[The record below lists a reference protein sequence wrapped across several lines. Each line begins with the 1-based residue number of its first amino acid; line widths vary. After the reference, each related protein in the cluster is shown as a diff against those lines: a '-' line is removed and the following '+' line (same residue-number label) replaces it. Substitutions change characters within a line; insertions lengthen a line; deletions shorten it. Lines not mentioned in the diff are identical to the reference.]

1 MPATR
6 TMIARRAGVSV
17 ATVDR
22 VLREDQ
28 GVRPETAE
36 RVHLALAMLRDERA
50 SRGRPS
56 KATSFRVAFVLPQIN
71 SRFLAQVE
79 RDIAL
84 SASFFR
90 EHRIVPSFYRCDLAS
105 QRDVASLSGQLID
118 YDALVLVP
126 LDYPWVERLIQDM
139 ADANVPVVTVFS
151 DLPMSARAA
160 YVGVDNRVAGRTAAL
175 LMGRFVGSRIGTVA
189 VLSASSRLHDQLE
202 RRTGFSQVLE
212 EDFRNLRCV
221 TESDFTEDD
230 ESAGLAVQ
238 GLIAGHRDLVGVY
251 VTGGGICGIAAAL
264 QELGDKARVVLIG
277 HECTGDARA
286 QLSERAIDVI
296 LDQDVRGIVHWAG
309 LVAINFLNDVRGV
322 PGIPTPETRIYL
334 RENARA

>member
-1 MPATR
+1 
-6 TMIARRAGVSV
+6 
-17 ATVDR
+17 
-22 VLREDQ
+22 
-28 GVRPETAE
+28 
-36 RVHLALAMLRDERA
+36 
-50 SRGRPS
+50 
-56 KATSFRVAFVLPQIN
+56 
-71 SRFLAQVE
+71 
-79 RDIAL
+79 
-84 SASFFR
+84 
-90 EHRIVPSFYRCDLAS
+90 
-105 QRDVASLSGQLID
+105 
-118 YDALVLVP
+118 
-126 LDYPWVERLIQDM
+126 
-139 ADANVPVVTVFS
+139 
-151 DLPMSARAA
+151 
-160 YVGVDNRVAGRTAAL
+160 
-175 LMGRFVGSRIGTVA
+175 
-189 VLSASSRLHDQLE
+189 
-202 RRTGFSQVLE
+202 
-212 EDFRNLRCV
+212 V

-309 LVAINFLNDVRGV
+309 LMAINFLNDVRGV